1 MVDCGVSSCGPGQ
14 KTTCCCSQ
22 NGTSLFCERSTA
34 VHAPP
39 EHDEPDK
46 QPKLKCGGL
55 CTVAPERSN
64 TWFKLVQKAS
74 RTKPWFSYGTAV
86 GALPPARPVPTQVY
100 FFKLSPRNM
109 RIGWVL
115 GLGPHLRVPAELQD
129 FRKPSHSQGCKSFLN
144 FVEPHTR

>member
-86 GALPPARPVPTQVY
+86 GALPPARLGQY
-100 FFKLSPRNM
+100 PRRYTFSNCL
-109 RIGWVL
+109 REICALAGSWGWAL
-115 GLGPHLRVPAELQD
+115 TSE
-129 FRKPSHSQGCKSFLN
+129 FLLN
-144 FVEPHTR
+144 SKASESRHIPKAVRAS